1 MLFFTAKAGQEN
13 RKFFLCEYQVAA
25 LATDTH
31 KQAGSKFPCFAVI
44 TTGSRTKFNVV
55 FKWRRHM
62 ANDIAGMIKADLAAL
77 TNAASDLASQAG
89 TIAPA
94 AQFGTFGNAAAGQSG
109 GFAQAMMNAVS
120 SVNAADKAAGE
131 KMADVDAGRSDDL
144 VGAML
149 ASQEASLSF
158 SMLMQVRNKVM
169 GAVDELIKLPL

>member
-1 MLFFTAKAGQEN
+1 
-13 RKFFLCEYQVAA
+13 
-25 LATDTH
+25 
-31 KQAGSKFPCFAVI
+31 
-44 TTGSRTKFNVV
+44 
-55 FKWRRHM
+55 M
-62 ANDIAGMIKADLAAL
+62 ANEIAGMIKADIAAL
-77 TNAASDLASQAG
+77 TNAAADLAHQAG

-94 AQFGTFGNAAAGQSG
+94 AQFGAHTGQSG
-109 GFAQAMMNAVS
+109 GSFAQAMTNAIQG
-120 SVNAADKAAGE
+120 VNSADQAASQ

>member
-1 MLFFTAKAGQEN
+1 
-13 RKFFLCEYQVAA
+13 
-25 LATDTH
+25 
-31 KQAGSKFPCFAVI
+31 
-44 TTGSRTKFNVV
+44 
-55 FKWRRHM
+55 M
-62 ANDIAGMIKADLAAL
+62 ANDMAGMIKADLAAL
-77 TNAASDLASQAG
+77 TNAASDLATQAG

-94 AQFGTFGNAAAGQSG
+94 AQFAQFDNQGGQSG